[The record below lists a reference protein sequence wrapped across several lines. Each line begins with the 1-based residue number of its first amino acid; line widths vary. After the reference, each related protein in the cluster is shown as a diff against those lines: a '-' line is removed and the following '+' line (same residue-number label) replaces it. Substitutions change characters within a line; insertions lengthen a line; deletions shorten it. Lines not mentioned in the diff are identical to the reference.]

1 MGPTHTEDSTR
12 GSLLPVANPDGAA
25 TVGVLSIVATVYR
38 SALTIK
44 AFIERAT
51 KAASDVAQRIEVIV
65 VDDGSPDESAAI
77 VRDLADHDD
86 RITLVQLSRNFG
98 HHKAMIAGLAHAQGD
113 LIFLIDSD
121 LEEEPEH
128 LAPMLAKLRQEQVD
142 VVYGVQRERR
152 GGLIERVSGHM
163 FYSIFSRLSEV
174 ELPRNVATMRL
185 MTRRYV
191 RSFLLFQDHN
201 PVFVPLSILVGYRQ
215 AAYVFDK
222 KSSSA
227 TTYSVRRRFSLLILA
242 LTSFS
247 GKPLLLTFWTSLV
260 FSSVSF
266 LFGLYVIVNALVGP
280 VLDGWSSLMAAV
292 VFFFSLNALM
302 TGVLG
307 LYVKLILDEVKDR
320 PRTVVQE
327 IYRKST

>member
-1 MGPTHTEDSTR
+1 LDSTNTDQSTS
-12 GSLLPVANPDGAA
+12 GWPHAAANPDIA
-25 TVGVLSIVATVYR
+25 VKVSVLSIVTTVYR
-38 SALTIK
+38 SAATIK
-44 AFIERAT
+44 TFIERAIGAVSS
-51 KAASDVAQRIEVIV
+51 AAERIEVIV
-65 VDDGSPDESAAI
+65 VDDGSPDDSASI
-77 VRDLADHDD
+77 VRDLADQDD

-98 HHKAMIAGLAHAQGD
+98 HHKAMIAGLENARGD

-121 LEEEPEH
+121 LEEEPVH
-128 LAPMLAKLRQEQVD
+128 LTPMLARLRQEQVD

-152 GGLIERVSGHM
+152 GGFIERVSGNV
-163 FYSIFSRLSEV
+163 FYSTFSRLSEV

-191 RSFLLFQDHN
+191 RSFLLFRDHN

-222 KSSSA
+222 RSSSA
-227 TTYSVRRRFSLLILA
+227 TTYSVRSRISLLILA

-247 GKPLLLTFWTSLV
+247 GKPLLLIFWASVV

-266 LFGLYVIVNALVGP
+266 FFGLSVVVNAVVGP
-280 VLDGWSSLMAAV
+280 VQDGWSSLMAAV

-302 TGVLG
+302 TGILG

-327 IYRKST
+327 VYRKST